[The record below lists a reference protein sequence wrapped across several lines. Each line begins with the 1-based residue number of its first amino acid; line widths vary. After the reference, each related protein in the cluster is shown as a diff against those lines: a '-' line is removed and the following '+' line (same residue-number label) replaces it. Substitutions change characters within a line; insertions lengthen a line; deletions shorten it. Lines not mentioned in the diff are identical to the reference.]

1 MDIAIINKRFSPL
14 RSATGFH
21 AYQLAL
27 HLKNA
32 GHKVQ
37 FITTVPK
44 NTDIPKTDDS
54 ITRVW
59 INSSYDGKNI
69 LRRLLGD
76 LIDALRLVR
85 TAKSTGADHIIVMSD
100 PPFLQLIASYFL
112 VPAKTS
118 FWFMDIYPQAFVAR
132 GLISMK
138 NPIYKWYKRRLRTFK
153 PKNFLALGKN
163 QAKYIQDQFGY
174 NNEICSPIGLQ
185 QLDLTGS
192 GTPPYWFEGHDLIYL
207 LYKGNLGS
215 AHDAQFIVALVNQL
229 DSTKFRL
236 IVNAS
241 GAKAERLSRSIG
253 DKKSVE
259 IVEQLTDSDL
269 KYTDVHIVTL
279 LDKWT
284 HICVP
289 SKALLAISAGSALL
303 YHGSDQSD
311 TWEYIK
317 SASWRISDEYDKN
330 SEIAIFLSSLTA
342 EEIQKKKTK
351 STELYQRLTGQL
363 KESHANY
370 ESKLR

>member
-1 MDIAIINKRFSPL
+1 MNIAIINKRFSPL

-27 HLKNA
+27 YLKNA
-32 GHKVQ
+32 GHIVQ
-37 FITTVPK
+37 FITTAPS
-44 NTDIPKTDDS
+44 NTEIPKTEDA

-76 LIDALRLVR
+76 LIDAVRLVR
-85 TAKSTGADHIIVMSD
+85 KAISTDADHIIVMSD
-100 PPFLQLIASYFL
+100 PPFLQLIASYYL
-112 VPAKTS
+112 TPTNTS
-118 FWFMDIYPQAFVAR
+118 FWFMDIYPQAFAAR
-132 GLISMK
+132 GLISSK
-138 NPIYKWYKRRLRTFK
+138 NPIYKWYLRRLRKFK
-153 PKNFLALGKN
+153 PQNFLALGEN
-163 QAKYIQDQFGY
+163 QATYIQDEFGY
-174 NNEICSPIGLQ
+174 NNEICVPIGLQ
-185 QLDLTGS
+185 QLNLSGS
-192 GTPPYWFEGHDLIYL
+192 APRPYWYKGSHLIYL

-215 AHDAQFIVALVNQL
+215 AHDDQFIVALVHQL

-236 IVNAS
+236 IVDAS
-241 GAKAERLSRSIG
+241 GAKAECLARNIR
-253 DKKSVE
+253 DNKAVE
-259 IVEQLTDSDL
+259 IVKQLTDTDL
-269 KYTDVHIVTL
+269 TFTDVHIVTL

-289 SKALLAISAGSALL
+289 SKALLAISVGSALL

-317 SASWRISDEYDKN
+317 SASWRISDEYEK
-330 SEIAIFLSSLTA
+330 SPEIALFLSSISA
-342 EEIQKKKTK
+342 EEVKQKKTI
-351 STELYQRLTGQL
+351 STELYQRLVEQL